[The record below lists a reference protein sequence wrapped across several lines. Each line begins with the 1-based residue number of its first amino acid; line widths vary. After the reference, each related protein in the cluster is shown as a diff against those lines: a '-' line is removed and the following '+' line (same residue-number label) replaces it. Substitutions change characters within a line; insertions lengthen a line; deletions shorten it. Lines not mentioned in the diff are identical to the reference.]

1 MREKIKVLVV
11 DDSAFSRQTIK
22 NMLLKAPM
30 VDVIGIAVNGVDA
43 ISKTLRYRPDII
55 TLDLEMPE
63 MDGFSFLRWLMRERP
78 TPVIMVSSHSDGK
91 TVFKALELGAV
102 DFIAKPTRRA
112 SFELHGIENDLLA
125 KIRNIDASSLSKL
138 NRNLLFIPA
147 KRAFKKAPAF
157 SNRLPARIVA
167 IGASTGGPQAL
178 QLILTGMPANFP
190 APIVISQHMP
200 GGFTASFAERLNKLS
215 AIRVKEAADNEP
227 LEPGK
232 ALICPGGFH
241 LLLKTRNDRIYT
253 RLKNAE
259 DNDRYVPSINL
270 MMKSAA
276 EIFKDMALGVV
287 LTGMGNDGTRGM
299 VEIFR
304 QGGYTI
310 TESEE
315 TAVVFGMP
323 HEVIKAGAAQRILPL
338 SEVTSELVKIVM
350 NEKHIAPSRRKK

>member
-1 MREKIKVLVV
+1 MPKKIKVLVV

-22 NMLLKAPM
+22 NMLLKAPA
-30 VDVIGIAVNGVDA
+30 VDVVGIAVDGIDA
-43 ISKTLRYRPDII
+43 IEKTLRYRPDLI

-78 TPVIMVSSHSDGK
+78 APVIMVSSYSDSK

-112 SFELHGIENDLLA
+112 SFELQNIENDLL
-125 KIRNIDASSLSKL
+125 KKVRNIDASSLSKL
-138 NRNLLFIPA
+138 SRNLQSLPA
-147 KRAFKKAPAF
+147 KRPFKKVPAF
-157 SNRLPARIVA
+157 SGKIPDRIVA

-178 QLILTGMPANFP
+178 QLILTGMPGNFP

-200 GGFTASFAERLNKLS
+200 GGFTASFAERLDRLS
-215 AIRVKEAADNEP
+215 AIRVKEAENDEP

-232 ALICPGGFH
+232 ALICPGGYH
-241 LLLKTRNDRIYT
+241 LMLKAGSERIYT

-259 DNDRYVPSINL
+259 GNDKYVPSINL
-270 MMKSAA
+270 MMQSVA
-276 EIFKDMALGVV
+276 EIFKDMTLGVV
-287 LTGMGNDGTRGM
+287 LTGMGNDGTMGM

-304 QGGYTI
+304 RGGYTI

-323 HEVIKAGAAQRILPL
+323 HEVIKAGAAGKVLPL
-338 SEVTSELVKIVM
+338 RDVPSELIKIVM
-350 NEKHIAPSRRKK
+350 KER